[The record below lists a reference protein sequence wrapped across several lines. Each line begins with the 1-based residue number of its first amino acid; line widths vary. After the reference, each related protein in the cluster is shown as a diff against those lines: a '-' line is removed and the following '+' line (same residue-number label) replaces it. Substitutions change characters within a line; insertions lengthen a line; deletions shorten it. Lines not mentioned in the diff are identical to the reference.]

1 MSVYSGSKYLGDEKS
16 GWFHGEGE
24 FTYPS
29 GVKYKGQ
36 FFKGQFHG
44 EGTLIYQN
52 GVGSKIYCRVISKV
66 DGIWEN

>member
-1 MSVYSGSKYLGDEKS
+1 MSFYSNSKYEGETKND
-16 GWFHGEGE
+16 WHHGEGE

-44 EGTLIYQN
+44 EGTLIYLN
-52 GVGSKIYCRVISKV
+52 GVGFYDDRGTSKV
-66 DGIWEN
+66 SGKWGS